1 MTGVARRHPAV
12 SWTGLT
18 LAAGG
23 VLIIIA
29 NAGITPF
36 MNLRAP
42 LELAAGTSLFL
53 WRQVISVLCTLCVLI
68 GTVGIYLWQV
78 ERAPRAA
85 TAAFVVSFVGTALLT
100 AWEWTNVFVIRTLAL
115 RAPDALRLLEVEQGF
130 TLYDL
135 GAMLPLLTFVFGWCM
150 SAVCIMW
157 TTPRLRVAASL
168 VIAGL
173 ILTPLLAPVLT
184 LRFSG
189 AVGNAVLGAGWI
201 WLGWDLYTA
210 TAAEGNTAERKAL
223 RVRR

>member
-1 MTGVARRHPAV
+1 VTVAKRHPATR
-12 SWTGLT
+12 WTGLT

-23 VLIIIA
+23 VLIIVV
-29 NAGITPF
+29 NAGIMPF
-36 MNLRAP
+36 MDLRAP
-42 LELAAGTSLFL
+42 LELTAGTKLFM
-53 WRQVISVLCTLCVLI
+53 WRQALAALCALCLLI

-85 TAAFVVSFVGTALLT
+85 TAAFLTSFIGCALLT
-100 AWEWTNVFVIRTLAL
+100 AWEWTNLFVLRSLAL
-115 RAPDALRLLEVEQGF
+115 RAPDALRLLEVHQGI

-135 GAMLPLLTFVFGWCM
+135 GAMIPLLTFVFGWCM

-157 TTPRLRVAASL
+157 TTPRLRIAASL

-173 ILTPLLAPVLT
+173 ILTPLLAPVLS

-189 AVGNAVLGAGWI
+189 AIGNAVLGAGWI
-201 WLGWDLYTA
+201 WLGWDMYVA